1 MQSAGFRILVS
12 GLHSNSVASALD
24 GLHNLRH
31 ILLAGIVVGSFDHH
45 THNRLRTRFT
55 DKDTASIPQCL
66 GYGLDCC
73 LHCITSIIFRLVR
86 IPSPVLAYLLKII

>member
-31 ILLAGIVVGSFDHH
+31 VFLAGIVVGSLHHH
-45 THNRLRTRFT
+45 THDRFSAGLT
-55 DKDTASIPQCL
+55 DKDTASVAQCL

-73 LHCITSIIFRLVR
+73 LHCFIILCSLLVGHTN
-86 IPSPVLAYLLKII
+86 IL